1 MSNNDP
7 RYKLVEAYL
16 PATLPAITR
25 EEAER
30 AAKRLFRAFGGVNLG
45 GPNMVRPA
53 RLRYAVRRCWIST
66 KPTTGH
72 FKGWGRLIHDVSHDI
87 HRARHPNARA
97 HDSGHHVIERE
108 LAMYVAARD
117 WLSGGLKPAP
127 GAKPSLGDKLTKID
141 DALKRWATKARR
153 AETALRKLKRKRA
166 ALLRPSKSVNPVTD
180 SAHVAA

>member
-1 MSNNDP
+1 MADNDP

-16 PATLPAITR
+16 PETLPPITR
-25 EEAER
+25 QEAER

-53 RLRYAVRRCWIST
+53 RLRYAVRRVWISP
-66 KPTTGH
+66 KPTSGH

-97 HDSGHHVIERE
+97 HDNGHHVIERE
-108 LAMYVAARD
+108 LAIYVAARD

-127 GAKPSLGDKLTKID
+127 GVKPSLGDKLAHID
-141 DALKRWATKARR
+141 ALLKRWGAKLRR
-153 AETALRKLKRKRA
+153 AETAMRKLKRRRA
-166 ALLRPSKSVNPVTD
+166 ALLRPSKSVNHVTD
-180 SAHVAA
+180 AALGRR